1 MEIKRNFEPEM
12 TLQEFAD
19 VHGLTMEV
27 NERSYPDLPRFHAR
41 FEGVEI
47 AVNGFLLGE
56 FGDGETEEEAIEHY
70 RKVIQNK
77 LLVYRSE
84 KRVQVPRLKPYKP

>member
-12 TLQEFAD
+12 MLQEFAD

-47 AVNGFLLGE
+47 AAVRGELGS
-56 FGDGETEEEAIEHY
+56 GETEEEAIEHY